1 LDPLRDLLANL
12 WARGAVL
19 QCCFTQEAIDLVIP
33 IYFGKINASAKFDP
47 PYLFTIPGQVKFK
60 TAGVSKAESAIWPIG
75 IPRDVEEPL
84 PYLILLIGLGNETN
98 YQETRSKL
106 KS

>member
-1 LDPLRDLLANL
+1 M
-12 WARGAVL
+12 
-19 QCCFTQEAIDLVIP
+19 IP

-98 YQETRSKL
+98 YQETRLKL